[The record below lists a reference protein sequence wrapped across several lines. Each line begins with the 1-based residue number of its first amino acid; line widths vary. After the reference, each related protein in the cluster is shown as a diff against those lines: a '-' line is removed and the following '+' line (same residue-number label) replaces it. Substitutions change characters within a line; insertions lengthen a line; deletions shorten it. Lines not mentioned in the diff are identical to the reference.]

1 MSTNAIFIMLF
12 TNTNT
17 TFLIFL
23 PYLIFTEFEPPSMI
37 CRCQP
42 RRTSLFPM
50 KARQQADPPREDS
63 QRKVPLPVFFFFF
76 FWQGPWLVYTF
87 FNLGGGTPWVVTTS
101 GLLPDDTGIPWDISK
116 FGESKPA
123 LSFLYS
129 SSESTIQINI
139 CLFQR

>member
-1 MSTNAIFIMLF
+1 
-12 TNTNT
+12 
-17 TFLIFL
+17 
-23 PYLIFTEFEPPSMI
+23 
-37 CRCQP
+37 
-42 RRTSLFPM
+42 M

-63 QRKVPLPVFFFFF
+63 QRKLPLPVFFLLFFF
-76 FWQGPWLVYTF
+76 LFFFAGSLVGLEF

-116 FGESKPA
+116 FGGTKPA